1 MKENDKKNTPLIEE
15 EEDSYGKSE
24 NSNNDFDE
32 KKIKVNKNPMGQL
45 LSERQEM
52 IIDFKKISSQVKDLS
67 SSVNVE
73 LKKQGENVSRL
84 EDQAKTINK
93 NVKEVKKETN
103 ETNEINERNIRKSIW
118 VILGLVVILII
129 LVIIFRLQ
137 KK

>member
-73 LKKQGENVSRL
+73 LKKQGENVTRL

-129 LVIIFRLQ
+129 LVIIFRLL
-137 KK
+137 